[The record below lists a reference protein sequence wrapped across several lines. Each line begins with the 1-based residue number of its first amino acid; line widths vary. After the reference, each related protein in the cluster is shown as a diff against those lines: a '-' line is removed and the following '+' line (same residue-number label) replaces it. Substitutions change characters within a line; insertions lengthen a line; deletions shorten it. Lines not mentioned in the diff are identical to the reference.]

1 MEAVGITVFRANLM
15 DFIKRVQKGEAIII
29 TSRGRQVA
37 RLVPP
42 IDKREKAREA
52 LKKLRKTAV
61 VGDVL
66 SPVDEEWESMQ

>member
-1 MEAVGITVFRANLM
+1 METVGVTAFRANLM

-37 RLVPP
+37 RLVPSVDP
-42 IDKREKAREA
+42 KRKAREA

-61 VGDVL
+61 VGDVI
-66 SPVDEEWESMQ
+66 SPIGEEWESLK